1 MYCNARYTWYMS
13 ESSLVGFSLVDRD
26 GKKETYIMGEQRRLY
41 RIFDTAIRKHVLPSD
56 NSIETTQCHYRR
68 KNKLEI
74 KDTCCKI
81 RSIEMLGL
89 TIKSVCSSP
98 VSLKCGILEKRSG
111 ARRWLLVMTGTGET
125 SEIYMVFIGMNH

>member
-1 MYCNARYTWYMS
+1 
-13 ESSLVGFSLVDRD
+13 
-26 GKKETYIMGEQRRLY
+26 
-41 RIFDTAIRKHVLPSD
+41 
-56 NSIETTQCHYRR
+56 
-68 KNKLEI
+68 
-74 KDTCCKI
+74 
-81 RSIEMLGL
+81 MLGL

>member
-1 MYCNARYTWYMS
+1 MYYH
-13 ESSLVGFSLVDRD
+13 
-26 GKKETYIMGEQRRLY
+26 Q
-41 RIFDTAIRKHVLPSD
+41 
-56 NSIETTQCHYRR
+56 TTQLKLLNVIIAE

-111 ARRWLLVMTGTGET
+111 ARRWLLVMTGAGET
-125 SEIYMVFIGMNH
+125 REIYMVFIGMNH